1 MRAIFNRLNL
11 REKGLLTVILLVVS
25 MYVFFSVSS
34 AMNTFVTQH
43 RIVDAELEAQAIVIS
58 EEARI
63 NEQMREVL
71 GELDSEKTYSSDQ
84 LLEKVVQMAD
94 EAELEVPL
102 TRPITQQADVFD
114 EHVLTINLRRI
125 PMESLIEFENRIRL
139 EIPYIRIDYMLIQP
153 EPSDATLLRGEI
165 RLSSFELN
173 R

>member
-1 MRAIFNRLNL
+1 MRSLFNRLNL
-11 REKGLLTVILLVVS
+11 REKGLLTAILLVVS
-25 MYVFFSVSS
+25 LYVFMSVSS
-34 AMNTFVTQH
+34 AMNSLFSEL
-43 RIVDAELEAQAIVIS
+43 RIVDAELEAQDIVIS
-58 EEARI
+58 EEELI
-63 NEQMREVL
+63 NSQLREIL
-71 GELDSEKTYSSDQ
+71 GELDSDKTYSSDQ
-84 LLEKVVQMAD
+84 LLEKVAQMAD

-102 TRPITQQADVFD
+102 NRPTSQQADVFD

-153 EPSDATLLRGEI
+153 EPSDASLLRGEI